1 MPTKCTSMT
10 PTDDDAAVFAYPDGI
25 PLLPVHPGQT
35 IAAELRSRGITP
47 HRAALLMRIP
57 PNRLS
62 QILAGK
68 RGITAD
74 TALRLA
80 RLLGPTAQFWM
91 ALQAQHDLATTEQE
105 RGQTILA
112 EVPVLETV

>member
-1 MPTKCTSMT
+1 MT
-10 PTDDDAAVFAYPDGI
+10 RTDDDEIFAFPDGI
-25 PLLPVHPGQT
+25 PLHPVHPGRT
-35 IAAELRSRGITP
+35 IAAELAARQLTA

-62 QILAGK
+62 QIIAGR

-80 RLLGPTAQFWM
+80 RLLGPGAQFWM
-91 ALQAQHDLATTEQE
+91 TLQTQYDLATTERE
-105 RGQTILA
+105 RGQTIMA
-112 EVPVLETV
+112 EVPELSPA

>member
-1 MPTKCTSMT
+1 MT
-10 PTDDDAAVFAYPDGI
+10 PTDDADEVFAFPEGI
-25 PLLPVHPGQT
+25 PLHPVHPGRT
-35 IAAELRSRGITP
+35 IGAELAARRLTA

-80 RLLGPTAQFWM
+80 RLLGPSAQFWM
-91 ALQAQHDLATTEQE
+91 TLQTQYDLATTERE
-105 RGQTILA
+105 RGQTIMA
-112 EVPVLETV
+112 EVPELEAV

>member
-1 MPTKCTSMT
+1 MIRTEPME
-10 PTDDDAAVFAYPDGI
+10 DDDTIFTFENGI
-25 PLLPVHPGQT
+25 PLLPVHPGRT
-35 IAAELRSRGITP
+35 IAAELRSRDITP

-62 QILAGK
+62 QILGGK

-80 RLLGPTAQFWM
+80 RLLGPGAQFWM
-91 ALQAQHDLATTEQE
+91 TLQTQHDLATTEQE
-105 RGQTILA
+105 RGQTIRA